1 LLKWSQ
7 AVLLAF
13 HAMALLAG
21 RKGDVI
27 TVDEVAKSLGVSSDH
42 LSKVLQRLAKSN
54 LVKSTRGP
62 SGGYTLSSDP
72 KTVSLLDIYQCVEGE
87 LASRRCMLHAA
98 GCESEKCIFGN
109 MMGSINTT
117 VSDYL
122 STTML
127 STVASSG
134 VGSKRG

>member
-1 LLKWSQ
+1 M
-7 AVLLAF
+7 LAF

-54 LVKSTRGP
+54 FVKSMRGP

-72 KTVSLLDIYQCVEGE
+72 ETVSLLDIYQCVEGE
-87 LASRRCMLHAA
+87 LASRTCMLHAD

-127 STVASSG
+127 SDVASSG